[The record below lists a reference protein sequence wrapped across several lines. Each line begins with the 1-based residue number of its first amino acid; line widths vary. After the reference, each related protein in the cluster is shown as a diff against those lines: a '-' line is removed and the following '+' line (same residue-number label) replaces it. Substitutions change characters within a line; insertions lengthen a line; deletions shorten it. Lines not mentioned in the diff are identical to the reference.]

1 MLPDM
6 KTTLKALHEM
16 GLFFITG
23 HGESDVPF
31 KGLLERSLQILLQ
44 GNGDCPSLW
53 ITISVI
59 LAQEIYNKGHRTVIT
74 DEIYVVINTL

>member
-31 KGLLERSLQILLQ
+31 KGVLERSLQILLQ
-44 GNGDCPSLW
+44 GNGDCP
-53 ITISVI
+53 
-59 LAQEIYNKGHRTVIT
+59 
-74 DEIYVVINTL
+74 